1 MQPQMKNGAVKD
13 RLNEEK
19 GLSGKIA
26 LPVLIAISFSHLL
39 NDAMQSLI
47 PAIYPNIKGAF
58 NLDFVHIGII
68 TLTFQL
74 TASIFQ
80 PVIGHFTDRKPKP
93 YSLAGG
99 MGFTLAGL
107 VLLSLSHSYEM
118 ILFAVGL
125 IGVGSSVFHP
135 EAARVAYLVSTE
147 KRGTAQSIFQLG
159 GRAGASIGPLLAALI
174 ITGTNISN
182 IIWFSFLALAAMLV
196 LTKVGAWYKKISS
209 NIKQWDSLRKVE
221 VHPNISKQKIIFSIF
236 ILLVLIFSKYF
247 YIASIS
253 SYLTFYLISKF
264 NISIQSSQIYLFVF
278 SLAIVIGT
286 MIGGPLSDRFG
297 RKYIIWISILGSAPF
312 TLLLPHADLFWTT
325 ILLICVG
332 VILASAFPAILVY
345 AQELLPAKVGMI
357 SGLFYGFAFGM
368 GGIGSAALGE
378 LADKTNIFF
387 VYQVCAFLPLL
398 GLLTGLLPNL
408 KKEKQKKVQ

>member
-1 MQPQMKNGAVKD
+1 MKNGAVKNQ
-13 RLNEEK
+13 LNEVNE
-19 GLSGKIA
+19 LNGKIA
-26 LPVLIAISFSHLL
+26 LPVLFAISFSHLL

-47 PAIYPNIKGAF
+47 PAIYPNIKNAF
-58 NLDFVHIGII
+58 NLDFVHIGFI

-80 PVIGHFTDRKPKP
+80 PVIGHYTDKKPKP

-99 MGFTLAGL
+99 MSFTLAGL
-107 VLLSLSHSYEM
+107 VLLSFSQSYEM

-147 KRGTAQSIFQLG
+147 KRGTAQSIFQIG

-174 ITGTNISN
+174 ITGAGISN
-182 IIWFSFLALAAMLV
+182 IIWFSILALIAMLV

-209 NIKQWDSLRKVE
+209 NIKHWNSSEKIGI
-221 VHPNISKQKIIFSIF
+221 HTTISKQKIIFSIF
-236 ILLVLIFSKYF
+236 ILLILIFSKYF

-278 SLAIVIGT
+278 SIAIVMGT

-297 RKYIIWISILGSAPF
+297 RKYVIWISILGSAPF
-312 TLLLPHADLFWTT
+312 TLLLPHANLFWTT

-378 LADKTNIFF
+378 LADKTNIFT

-408 KKEKQKKVQ
+408 KKEKLKKV

>member
-1 MQPQMKNGAVKD
+1 MKNGMVKD
-13 RLNEEK
+13 RLEEVNN
-19 GLSGKIA
+19 LSGKIA
-26 LPVLIAISFSHLL
+26 LPILFAISFSHML

-47 PAIYPNIKGAF
+47 PAIYPNIKDSF

-80 PVIGHFTDRKPKP
+80 PVIGHYTDKKPKP

-107 VLLSLSHSYEM
+107 VLLSFSQSYEM
-118 ILFAVGL
+118 ILIAVGL

-147 KRGTAQSIFQLG
+147 KRGTAQSIFQIG

-174 ITGTNISN
+174 ITGSGISN
-182 IIWFSFLALAAMLV
+182 IIWFSILALVAMLV
-196 LTKVGAWYKKISS
+196 LTKVGGWYKKVSS
-209 NIKQWDSLRKVE
+209 NIKLWNSSKKAE
-221 VHPNISKQKIIFSIF
+221 VHSTISKNKIIFSIF

-264 NISIQSSQIYLFVF
+264 NISIQSSQLYLFVF
-278 SLAIVIGT
+278 SIAIVMGT

-297 RKYIIWISILGSAPF
+297 RKYVIWISILGSAPF
-312 TLLLPHADLFWTT
+312 TLLLPHANLFWTT

-387 VYQVCAFLPLL
+387 VYQICAFLPLL

-408 KKEKQKKVQ
+408 KKEKQKKV

>member
-1 MQPQMKNGAVKD
+1 MKNGAVKKNI
-13 RLNEEK
+13 NEVND
-19 GLSGKIA
+19 LSGKIA
-26 LPVLIAISFSHLL
+26 LPILFAISFSHML

-47 PAIYPNIKGAF
+47 PAIYPNIKNSF

-80 PVIGHFTDRKPKP
+80 PIIGHYTDKKPKP

-99 MGFTLAGL
+99 MGFTFAGL
-107 VLLSLSHSYEM
+107 VLLSFSQSYEM
-118 ILFAVGL
+118 ILIAVGL

-135 EAARVAYLVSTE
+135 EAARVAYLCSTE
-147 KRGTAQSIFQLG
+147 KRGTAQSIFQIG

-174 ITGTNISN
+174 ITGSGISN
-182 IIWFSFLALAAMLV
+182 VIWFSILALVAMLV
-196 LTKVGAWYKKISS
+196 LTRVGGWYKKISS
-209 NIKQWDSLRKVE
+209 NIKQWNSFKKVE
-221 VHPNISKQKIIFSIF
+221 VHSDISKNKIIFSI
-236 ILLVLIFSKYF
+236 LLLLILIFSKYF

-264 NISIQSSQIYLFVF
+264 NISIQSSQLYLFVF
-278 SLAIVIGT
+278 SIAIVMGT
-286 MIGGPLSDRFG
+286 MLGGPLSDRFG

-312 TLLLPHADLFWTT
+312 TLLLPHANLFWTT
-325 ILLICVG
+325 ILLICIG

-345 AQELLPAKVGMI
+345 VQELLPAKVGMI

-408 KKEKQKKVQ
+408 KKKEKKKVK

>member
-1 MQPQMKNGAVKD
+1 MKNGTVKNQLD
-13 RLNEEK
+13 EVDN
-19 GLSGKIA
+19 LSGKIA
-26 LPVLIAISFSHLL
+26 LPILFAISFSHLL

-47 PAIYPNIKGAF
+47 PAIYPNLKNSF

-80 PVIGHFTDRKPKP
+80 PVIGHYTDKKPKP
-93 YSLAGG
+93 FSLAAG
-99 MGFTLAGL
+99 MGFTLFGL
-107 VLLSLSHSYEM
+107 ILLSFSQSYEM
-118 ILFAVGL
+118 ILIAVGL

-147 KRGTAQSIFQLG
+147 KRGTAQSIFQIG
-159 GRAGASIGPLLAALI
+159 GRAGAAIGPLLAALI
-174 ITGTNISN
+174 ITGSGITN
-182 IIWFSFLALAAMLV
+182 IIWFSILALIAMVV
-196 LTKVGAWYKKISS
+196 LTKVGQWYKKIGSH
-209 NIKQWDSLRKVE
+209 IKQRNSSKKVE
-221 VHPNISKQKIIFSIF
+221 VHTPIQKNKIFFSIF

-264 NISIQSSQIYLFVF
+264 NISIQSSQLYLFVF
-278 SLAIVIGT
+278 SVAIVVGT

-368 GGIGSAALGE
+368 GGIGSAVLGE
-378 LADKTNIFF
+378 LADRTNIFF
-387 VYQVCAFLPLL
+387 VYKVCAFLPLL

-408 KKEKQKKVQ
+408 KR

>member
-1 MQPQMKNGAVKD
+1 MKNGKVKD
-13 RLNEEK
+13 QLHQTDN
-19 GLSGKIA
+19 LSGKIA
-26 LPVLIAISFSHLL
+26 LPILFAISFSHML

-47 PAIYPNIKGAF
+47 PAIYPNLKNLF
-58 NLDFVHIGII
+58 NLDFVHIGLI

-80 PVIGHFTDRKPKP
+80 PVIGYYTDKRPKP
-93 YSLAGG
+93 YSLAAG
-99 MGFTLAGL
+99 MAFTLAGL
-107 VLLSLSHSYEM
+107 VLLSFSQSYGM
-118 ILFAVGL
+118 ILIAVGL

-147 KRGTAQSIFQLG
+147 KRGTAQSIFQIG

-174 ITGTNISN
+174 ITGSGISN
-182 IIWFSFLALAAMLV
+182 IIWFSILALVAMVV
-196 LTKVGAWYKKISS
+196 LTKVGQWYKKVGSHIKHISS
-209 NIKQWDSLRKVE
+209 SRNVE
-221 VHPNISKQKIIFSIF
+221 VNTSIPKNKIFFSIF

-264 NISIQSSQIYLFVF
+264 NISIQSSQLYLFVF
-278 SLAIVIGT
+278 SVAIVMGT
-286 MIGGPLSDRFG
+286 LVGGPLSDRFG
-297 RKYIIWISILGSAPF
+297 RKNIIWISILGSAPF
-312 TLLLPHADLFWTT
+312 TLLLPHANLFWTT

-345 AQELLPAKVGMI
+345 AQELLPGKVGMI

-368 GGIGSAALGE
+368 GGIGSAVLGE
-378 LADKTNIFF
+378 LADKTSIFF

-408 KKEKQKKVQ
+408 KKEKQKNV

>member
-1 MQPQMKNGAVKD
+1 MKNGNVKNRVD
-13 RLNEEK
+13 KINN
-19 GLSGKIA
+19 LSGKIA
-26 LPVLIAISFSHLL
+26 LPILFAISFSHLL

-47 PAIYPNIKGAF
+47 PAIYPNIKTAF

-68 TLTFQL
+68 TLTFQV

-80 PVIGHFTDRKPKP
+80 PVIGHYTDKKPKP

-107 VLLSLSHSYEM
+107 VFLSFSQSYET
-118 ILFAVGL
+118 ILIAVGL
-125 IGVGSSVFHP
+125 IGIGSSVFHP

-147 KRGTAQSIFQLG
+147 KRGTAQSIFQIG
-159 GRAGASIGPLLAALI
+159 GRAGAAIGPLLAALI

-182 IIWFSFLALAAMLV
+182 IIWFSILALVAMVV
-196 LTKVGAWYKKISS
+196 LMKVGQWYKTI
-209 NIKQWDSLRKVE
+209 NFHIKQKNS
-221 VHPNISKQKIIFSIF
+221 SKNTDTHAVVSKNKILFSIL

-253 SYLTFYLISKF
+253 SYLTFYMISKF
-264 NISIQSSQIYLFVF
+264 NISIQSSQLYLFVF
-278 SLAIVIGT
+278 SVAIVMGT

-312 TLLLPHADLFWTT
+312 TLLLPHANLLWTT
-325 ILLICVG
+325 ILLICIG

-345 AQELLPAKVGMI
+345 AQELLPSKVGMI

-378 LADKTNIFF
+378 LADKTSIFF

-408 KKEKQKKVQ
+408 KKKKLKKV

>member
-1 MQPQMKNGAVKD
+1 MKNGTIKNQ
-13 RLNEEK
+13 LNDVNS
-19 GLSGKIA
+19 LSGKIA
-26 LPVLIAISFSHLL
+26 LPILFAISFSHML
-39 NDAMQSLI
+39 NDTMQSLI
-47 PAIYPNIKGAF
+47 PAIYPLLKDSF
-58 NLDFVHIGII
+58 NLDFVHIGFI

-80 PVIGHFTDRKPKP
+80 PAVGHYTDKKPKP
-93 YSLAGG
+93 YSLAAG

-107 VLLSLSHSYEM
+107 VLLSFSQSYGV
-118 ILFAVGL
+118 ILIAVGL

-135 EAARVAYLVSTE
+135 EAARVAYLVSSE

-159 GRAGASIGPLLAALI
+159 GRIGASIGPLLAAI
-174 ITGTNISN
+174 VITGSGISN
-182 IIWFSFLALAAMLV
+182 IIWFSILALLAMSV
-196 LTKVGAWYKKISS
+196 LTKVGGWYKKHASQ
-209 NIKQWDSLRKVE
+209 IKQSNSLKEIE
-221 VHPNISKQKIIFSIF
+221 VHPTISKKKISFSIF

-264 NISIQSSQIYLFVF
+264 NVSIQSSQIFLFAF

-286 MIGGPLSDRFG
+286 VIGGPLSDRFG

-325 ILLICVG
+325 ILLVCVG
-332 VILASAFPAILVY
+332 IILASAFPAILVY

-368 GGIGSAALGE
+368 GGIGSAVLGE
-378 LADKTNIFF
+378 LADKTSIFF
-387 VYQVCAFLPLL
+387 VYQICAFLPLI
-398 GLLTGLLPNL
+398 GLITGFLPNL
-408 KKEKQKKVQ
+408 ERRKHKKSK

>member
-1 MQPQMKNGAVKD
+1 MKNGTF
-13 RLNEEK
+13 EK
-19 GLSGKIA
+19 QVDKIA
-26 LPVLIAISFSHLL
+26 DISKKTALPILFAISFSHLL

-47 PAIYPNIKGAF
+47 PAIYPLLKDSF
-58 NLDFVHIGII
+58 KLDFVHIGYI

-80 PVIGHFTDRKPKP
+80 PVIGHYTDKKPKP

-99 MGFTLAGL
+99 MGFTLIGL
-107 VLLSLSHSYEM
+107 ILLSFSQSYGM
-118 ILFAVGL
+118 VLIAVGL
-125 IGVGSSVFHP
+125 IGVGSSIFHP
-135 EAARVAYLVSTE
+135 EAARVAYLVSE
-147 KRGTAQSIFQLG
+147 ENRGTAQSIFQIG
-159 GRAGASIGPLLAALI
+159 GRAGASIGPLLAALV
-174 ITGTNISN
+174 ITGSGISN
-182 IIWFSFLALAAMLV
+182 IIWFSILALVAMVV
-196 LTKVGAWYKKISS
+196 LTKVGGWYKKIVSH
-209 NIKQWDSLRKVE
+209 IKLELPSKRTEIHTLLPRQKVF
-221 VHPNISKQKIIFSIF
+221 FSIF

-264 NISIQSSQIYLFVF
+264 NVSVQNSQLYLFIF
-278 SLAIVIGT
+278 SVAIVVGT

-297 RKYIIWISILGSAPF
+297 RKYIIWFSILGSAPF
-312 TLLLPHADLFWTT
+312 TLLLPHSNLFWTT
-325 ILLICVG
+325 ILLICIG

-368 GGIGSAALGE
+368 GGIGSAVLGE
-378 LADKTNIFF
+378 LADQTSIFY

-398 GLLTGLLPNL
+398 GLFTGLLPNINGRKL
-408 KKEKQKKVQ
+408 KKV